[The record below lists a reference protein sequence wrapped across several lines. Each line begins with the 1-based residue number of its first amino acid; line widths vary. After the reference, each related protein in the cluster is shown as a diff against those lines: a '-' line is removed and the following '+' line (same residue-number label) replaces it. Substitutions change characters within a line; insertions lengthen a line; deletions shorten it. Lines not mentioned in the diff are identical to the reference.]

1 MRVLVC
7 GGRDYNN
14 FGTFGIAMDMV
25 HDELL
30 SANPP
35 TVVIHGWPNTGV
47 NDMAHRWADIHG
59 YDVLAFSSDW
69 NDLSNMDAIIKKRRH
84 DPACDVRSSLHRR
97 HQRMLDEGRPDLC
110 VAFPG
115 GSGTDDMVAR
125 ARRAGIKII
134 DLRSMASAKDI
145 KL

>member
-30 SANPP
+30 HANPP
-35 TVVIHGWPNTGV
+35 TVVIHGKCKTGV
-47 NDMAHRWADIHG
+47 DAMAQRWADMHG
-59 YDVLAFSSDW
+59 CDVLAFSADW
-69 NDLSNMDAIIKKRRH
+69 NDLSHADAVIKLSRNGPAYDAKAGPRRN
-84 DPACDVRSSLHRR
+84 
-97 HQRMLDEGRPDLC
+97 QKMIDEAHPDLC
-110 VAFPG
+110 VSFPG
-115 GSGTDDMVAR
+115 GKGTDDMVAR

-134 DLRSMASAKDI
+134 DLRSMTSAKDI